1 MRVLAGGAGACG
13 TGRLCMAGL
22 SMPTLSRPGV
32 VLRPRPAGRAGGGE
46 SQGRCGWCP
55 WTDQP
60 WWPVNRGGRRRSHRE
75 YGEDPQEAGAA
86 AQSAA
91 FAPVTAAK
99 GPNENGGAYYAPTR
113 SFSASNW
120 AGR

>member
-13 TGRLCMAGL
+13 TGRLVHGGPVDANPL
-22 SMPTLSRPGV
+22 KAWRRAAT
-32 VLRPRPAGRAGGGE
+32 PAGRAAGGE
-46 SQGRCGWCP
+46 SRGRCGWCP

-60 WWPVNRGGRRRSHRE
+60 WRPVNRGGRRRSHRE